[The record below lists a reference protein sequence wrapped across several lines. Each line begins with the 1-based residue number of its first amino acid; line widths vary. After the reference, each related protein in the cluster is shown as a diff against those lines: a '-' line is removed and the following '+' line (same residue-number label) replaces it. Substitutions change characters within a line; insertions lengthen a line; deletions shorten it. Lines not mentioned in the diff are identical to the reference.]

1 MRARDNDY
9 RLKLVYDFALPGM
22 SPAVKFGDK
31 RAVDITTGDIELY
44 RHHRREQGVSPVTS
58 NHDLKLLRKMFAWGV
73 RERLIPATPFKVG
86 TESVIALD
94 PETPRERRFASDDDE
109 TRLLRAANPHLRGIL
124 VAMLDTCCRPGEIL
138 SLQWGGGVRDG
149 CQCRPG
155 CTLCCRCAALARM
168 AWTSAL
174 RRMSSGTRQA
184 SG

>member
-1 MRARDNDY
+1 MT
-9 RLKLVYDFALPGM
+9 VVPGR
-22 SPAVKFGDK
+22 P
-31 RAVDITTGDIELY
+31 
-44 RHHRREQGVSPVTS
+44 SPVPNAS
-58 NHDLKLLRKMFAWGV
+58 YSHLKRLRKMFAWGV

-138 SLQWGGGVRDG
+138 SLQWGDVDMASRELVVHAEKAKTRRARRLPMSTRLNAVL
-149 CQCRPG
+149 QMHEP
-155 CTLCCRCAALARM
+155 ALM

-174 RRMSSGTRQA
+174 RRMSSGTRA
-184 SG
+184 GSG